1 MSSKYANLEWLAL
14 FLANGHC
21 HSTWGE
27 KRLKHEFQSGM
38 LAALRGFCPRHGN
51 NLPKLQHDFVLI
63 FVLRIVATVAA
74 TGKEPIDW
82 CLAVPASQLTELAAP
97 LYRLSLIG
105 ACSGCCGPLSHLVLL
120 AAHVRLMSLSLLWL

>member
-38 LAALRGFCPRHGN
+38 LAALHGFCSRHGN

-63 FVLRIVATVAA
+63 FVLRIVATVTAP
-74 TGKEPIDW
+74 GKEPRLRAVEVECRFYINIPGLGLRHNGL
-82 CLAVPASQLTELAAP
+82 CL
-97 LYRLSLIG
+97 
-105 ACSGCCGPLSHLVLL
+105 
-120 AAHVRLMSLSLLWL
+120 